1 MVKVELKYIWKTFA
15 ELSLDELYAIINLRQ
30 KVFIV
35 EQDCPYIDADYAD
48 QDAFHLL
55 VYNDKDFIEYLRAFR
70 PGIKYE
76 GSSLG
81 RIVTEINSRGL
92 GIGKEITKEGI
103 KFLSKEYSNHEI
115 VISAQHRLEHFYVEL
130 GFKARGEVYLEDDID
145 HIQMYILPNDETG

>member
-55 VYNDKDFIEYLRAFR
+55 VYNDKDLIGYLRAFR